1 MINLLKADLKSIKF
15 HEYIILVLLVFFLAF
30 LVNPG
35 FKSPYYMWILY
46 FTFALSASSI
56 DPKRKDKVLP
66 EIISLP
72 INRNEYIGAK
82 YLLVFVGFLLS
93 TLGATI
99 IGLFIDWKMEFF
111 HFDLLLT
118 VFLLLLLFMS
128 IFLPL
133 ALIYRPASFFIPF
146 FFIFC
151 LTMWETSSGIPL
163 IQFHPSLLFSIVLFY
178 LSYLLSAKIFER
190 KSINRG

>member
-15 HEYIILVLLVFFLAF
+15 HEYIILVLFVFLLAF

-35 FKSPYYMWILY
+35 FKSPYYMWIFY
-46 FTFALSASSI
+46 FTFALCTSSI
-56 DPKRKDKVLP
+56 DQKRKDKVLH

-72 INRNEYIGAK
+72 INRKEYIGAK

-93 TLGATI
+93 TFGATI
-99 IGLFIDWKMEFF
+99 IGLFFDWKMEFF
-111 HFDLLLT
+111 HFDLLIT
-118 VFLLLLLFMS
+118 VFLLLFMS

-133 ALIYRPASFFIPF
+133 AFFYLPATFIVPFILIFY
-146 FFIFC
+146 
-151 LTMWETSSGIPL
+151 LTMSENFSGVSL
-163 IQFHPSLLFSIVLFY
+163 IKYHPSFLLSIIFFY
-178 LSYLLSAKIFER
+178 LSYLLSVKIFER